1 MDIFPFS
8 EYLAVLHTRLFPQII
23 TQIEKEAQMTNL
35 VLLEPY
41 SDDVLHHDG
50 LDQDATGSDSDVS
63 ATFGSLFAKFQPE
76 DQRSSSIFL
85 RRLSL
90 HPLARGYEV

>member
-1 MDIFPFS
+1 
-8 EYLAVLHTRLFPQII
+8 
-23 TQIEKEAQMTNL
+23 MTNL

-41 SDDVLHHDG
+41 SDDALHYDS

-63 ATFGSLFAKFQPE
+63 ATSGSLFAKFQPE
-76 DQRSSSIFL
+76 DLRSSSIFL